1 MLFIANYVG
10 NERRAEKKKTILIE
24 RLDSYLW
31 IQKSAV
37 GILEWSKY

>member
-10 NERRAEKKKTILIE
+10 NERRAEKKTILIE

-37 GILEWSKY
+37 GILGWSKY